1 VTRPD
6 ERIGP
11 EVFREVV
18 PRLPAAVLEVDGPD
32 DSVVGLGVSGV
43 VLCGLNIS
51 VGLVTT

>member
-11 EVFREVV
+11 EVFREV
-18 PRLPAAVLEVDGPD
+18 PRPPAVLEVDGP

-43 VLCGLNIS
+43 VLSGLNIS

>member
-1 VTRPD
+1 MTRPD

-11 EVFREVV
+11 EVFRVV
-18 PRLPAAVLEVDGPD
+18 PRLPPVLEVDGPD

-43 VLCGLNIS
+43 VLCDLNIS